1 MGGSIHING
10 TDSSIIDTVFVCRSK
25 GITRRHL
32 LADDPDSVA
41 ALVNED
47 VQRIIEGGVRVGV
60 GDIRCMTRGHLIRIA
75 IWHLR
80 GNWDKSIPTAA
91 KLSAVSKQIENMGGP
106 SAIERS
112 LLRLPTNDGGVIPAT
127 LNLRSEN

>member
-1 MGGSIHING
+1 MGASIHISG
-10 TDSSIIDTVFVCRSK
+10 TDSSIVDTVFVCRSK
-25 GITRRHL
+25 GVTQRHM

-41 ALVNED
+41 ALVSED
-47 VQRIIEGGVRVGV
+47 VQRVRDGGVKVGV
-60 GDIRCMTRGHLIRIA
+60 GDIRCMARGHLIRLA

-91 KLSAVSKQIENMGGP
+91 KLSAVSKQIDNMGGL

-112 LLRLPTNDGGVIPAT
+112 ILGVPTAGVAVTPAV
-127 LNLRSEN
+127 LNLRPEN